1 MDCIKYIN
9 DLSVEID
16 ILKDLL
22 TSSEKDKLEIE
33 DRINRKTLI
42 LEKCKRNLEKLSD
55 NQVCYRIYLNIL
67 NGMSVSKAIEKVA
80 DENYINNVKP
90 SSSETIWKYYYPNL
104 KKIINVQ

>member
-9 DLSVEID
+9 DLSVEIE

-33 DRINRKTLI
+33 DRINRKAVI

>member
-9 DLSVEID
+9 DLSVEIE

-33 DRINRKTLI
+33 DRINRKTVI

>member
-9 DLSVEID
+9 DLSVEIE

-22 TSSEKDKLEIE
+22 TSSEKDKFEIE
-33 DRINRKTLI
+33 DRINRKTVI

>member
-9 DLSVEID
+9 DLSVEIE

-22 TSSEKDKLEIE
+22 TSSEKNKLEIE
-33 DRINRKTLI
+33 DRINRKTII
-42 LEKCKRNLEKLSD
+42 LEKCKKNLEKLSD

>member
-1 MDCIKYIN
+1 M
-9 DLSVEID
+9 
-16 ILKDLL
+16 
-22 TSSEKDKLEIE
+22 
-33 DRINRKTLI
+33 
-42 LEKCKRNLEKLSD
+42 EKLSD

-104 KKIINVQ
+104 KKIINVQWKYSKQFDIMQS